1 MGWGRGGFQPCTNF
15 GFLFA
20 LSAFPFNME
29 HFFGWD
35 GFQGLFGKVIL
46 WKVRSLWVEWRGCD
60 VGAGILGA
68 SGGRFGGFIWGG
80 APCR

>member
-1 MGWGRGGFQPCTNF
+1 MDFSPAQILVF
-15 GFLFA
+15 FLHYQF
-20 LSAFPFNME
+20 FPFNME

-46 WKVRSLWVEWRGCD
+46 WKVRSLWVGWRVCD